1 MGHVL
6 VDLELEGTKG
16 KKKLERVLVDTG
28 ATFTCVEAQILE
40 EVGAQKLPAKVE
52 VELGNGERVLADSY
66 GAAVEF
72 EGRKVP
78 VIIITFPG
86 AKRVVGVQTLE
97 ALGLRVNPVTGK
109 LEFVREKGVAYL
121 YEGLK

>member
-1 MGHVL
+1 VRPSL
-6 VDLELEGTKG
+6 
-16 KKKLERVLVDTG
+16 
-28 ATFTCVEAQILE
+28 CVEAQILE